1 VGYRSTSGVIL
12 RRRDVFEDD
21 QEISLLTPE
30 GVLDA
35 RAPHARRSQKTFC
48 GRLEPPNRV
57 TTRLYRSKQQ
67 SDWIVS
73 EVDVESTFAELLRDE
88 SIRHRLWP
96 LLSLYRDLFP
106 EGESPGEC
114 LPHLVKGL
122 GYLEEGFG
130 PVGLVTNRILAMLA
144 EKTGVGFEPERCSAC
159 GRSFD
164 DLDEAKRSVTVSPV
178 SGLLCNECSSQLGE
192 SDVTWSLSANA
203 ADLYRDLVNRTWE
216 EVCARRMSQRE
227 LDDLE
232 ELLYRFFHYHFEIS
246 LETLKVRKSL

>member
-1 VGYRSTSGVIL
+1 MGYRSTSGLIL

-73 EVDVESTFAELLRDE
+73 EVDVEATFAELLRE
-88 SIRHRLWP
+88 GSIRHRLWP

-122 GYLEEGFG
+122 RYLEEDFG

-144 EKTGVGFEPERCSAC
+144 EKTGVAFEPEQCSSC
-159 GRSFD
+159 GRPLD
-164 DLDEAKRSVTVSPV
+164 DLTEGQGSVTVSPL
-178 SGLLCNECSSQLGE
+178 SGLLCGNCESELGD
-192 SDVTWSLSANA
+192 SDVTWTLSATA
-203 ADLYRDLVNRTWE
+203 ADLYSDLVNRTWE
-216 EVCARRMSQRE
+216 EVYARRMSQRE

>member
-1 VGYRSTSGVIL
+1 MGYRSSSGVIL

-21 QEISLLTPE
+21 QEVSLLTPE

-57 TTRLYRSKQQ
+57 TTRLYRSKEQ
-67 SDWIVS
+67 SGWIVS
-73 EVDVESTFAELLRDE
+73 EVDVEAAFAELLRDE

-122 GYLEEGFG
+122 RYLEEGFG

-144 EKTGVGFEPERCSAC
+144 EKTGVAFNPQLCSVC
-159 GRSFD
+159 GRSLEEYAD
-164 DLDEAKRSVTVSPV
+164 ARNSVTVSPV
-178 SGLLCNECSSQLGE
+178 SGLVCGNCEAELGD
-192 SDVTWSLSANA
+192 SDVTWTLSANA
-203 ADLYRDLVNRTWE
+203 AGLYGDLLNRTWE
-216 EVCARRMSQRE
+216 EVCARRMSQRQ

>member
-1 VGYRSTSGVIL
+1 MGYRSTSGVIL

-21 QEISLLTPE
+21 QEVALLTPE

-67 SDWIVS
+67 SGWIVS
-73 EVDVESTFAELLRDE
+73 EVDVGATFAELLRDE

-122 GYLEEGFG
+122 RYLEEGFG

-144 EKTGVGFEPERCSAC
+144 EKTGVAFEPERCASC
-159 GRSFD
+159 GRSVED
-164 DLDEAKRSVTVSPV
+164 ADETRRSVTVSPV
-178 SGLLCNECSSQLGE
+178 SGLICGECESGLGE
-192 SDVTWSLSANA
+192 SDVTWSLPARA
-203 ADLYRDLVNRTWE
+203 AGLYRELVNRTWE
-216 EVCARRMSQRE
+216 EVCARTVGRRE

>member
-1 VGYRSTSGVIL
+1 MGYRSTSGVLL

-21 QEISLLTPE
+21 QEVSLLTPE
-30 GVLDA
+30 GVLAA

-57 TTRLYRSKQQ
+57 TTRLYRSKEQ

-73 EVDVESTFAELLRDE
+73 EVEVETAFADLLRDE
-88 SIRHRLWP
+88 DLRHRLWP

-106 EGESPGEC
+106 EGETPGEC

-122 GYLEEGFG
+122 RYLQEGFD

-144 EKTGVGFEPERCSAC
+144 EKTGVAFEPQHCASC
-159 GRSFD
+159 GRSLE
-164 DLDEAKRSVTVSPV
+164 DLAESSRSVAVSPI
-178 SGLLCNECSSQLGE
+178 SGLVCAECESGIGE
-192 SDVTWSLSANA
+192 SDVTWSLPVDA
-203 ADLYRDLVNRTWE
+203 ALLYRDLVNRTWE
-216 EVCARRMSQRE
+216 EVCARRVNRRE

-246 LETLKVRKSL
+246 LESLKVRKSL